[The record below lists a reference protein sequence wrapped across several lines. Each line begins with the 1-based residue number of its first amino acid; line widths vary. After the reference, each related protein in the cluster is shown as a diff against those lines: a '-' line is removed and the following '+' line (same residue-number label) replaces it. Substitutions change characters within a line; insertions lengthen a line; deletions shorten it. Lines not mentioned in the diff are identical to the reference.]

1 MINFIDHSVAIKINN
16 GVSRATRNP
25 GKPKYGLDCDVPKV
39 QGSKCELLWIKV
51 GLCVYENGSSAKRG
65 AILESCEKG
74 SGFVKDSELFV
85 LVCEI
90 RER

>member
-1 MINFIDHSVAIKINN
+1 M
-16 GVSRATRNP
+16 
-25 GKPKYGLDCDVPKV
+25 V

-90 RER
+90 RERCVSAYKLTLRDGLGGC

>member
-1 MINFIDHSVAIKINN
+1 M
-16 GVSRATRNP
+16 
-25 GKPKYGLDCDVPKV
+25 C
-39 QGSKCELLWIKV
+39 
-51 GLCVYENGSSAKRG
+51 ENGSSAKRG

-74 SGFVKDSELFV
+74 LGFVKDSELFV

>member
-1 MINFIDHSVAIKINN
+1 M
-16 GVSRATRNP
+16 
-25 GKPKYGLDCDVPKV
+25 V
-39 QGSKCELLWIKV
+39 QGSKCEQLWIKV
-51 GLCVYENGSSAKRG
+51 GLCVEENGSSAKRG

>member
-1 MINFIDHSVAIKINN
+1 M
-16 GVSRATRNP
+16 
-25 GKPKYGLDCDVPKV
+25 CV
-39 QGSKCELLWIKV
+39 QKDLVGNKLIVTNLRVQSSKCELLWIKV

>member
-1 MINFIDHSVAIKINN
+1 MCDSLRCCAS
-16 GVSRATRNP
+16 GA
-25 GKPKYGLDCDVPKV
+25 GCDVPKV
-39 QGSKCELLWIKV
+39 QSSKCELLWIKV

>member
-1 MINFIDHSVAIKINN
+1 MQ
-16 GVSRATRNP
+16 R
-25 GKPKYGLDCDVPKV
+25 CDVPKV
-39 QGSKCELLWIKV
+39 QSSKCELLWIRV
-51 GLCVYENGSSAKRG
+51 GLYVGKNGSSAKRG

-74 SGFVKDSELFV
+74 SGFMWDSELFV

>member
-1 MINFIDHSVAIKINN
+1 MRTALDQGESVC
-16 GVSRATRNP
+16 G
-25 GKPKYGLDCDVPKV
+25 
-39 QGSKCELLWIKV
+39 
-51 GLCVYENGSSAKRG
+51 ENGSSTKRG

>member
-1 MINFIDHSVAIKINN
+1 MWKRMVA
-16 GVSRATRNP
+16 
-25 GKPKYGLDCDVPKV
+25 
-39 QGSKCELLWIKV
+39 LL
-51 GLCVYENGSSAKRG
+51 KRG

-85 LVCEI
+85 LVSEI

>member
-1 MINFIDHSVAIKINN
+1 MTKPGVHS
-16 GVSRATRNP
+16 
-25 GKPKYGLDCDVPKV
+25 
-39 QGSKCELLWIKV
+39 SKCELLWIKV
-51 GLCVYENGSSAKRG
+51 SLCVCENGSFAKRG